1 MKKEQDIQKTIDV
14 LKKDNDEM
22 GREIISM
29 KRQIAGYKT
38 ANDRYRKD
46 IEKCKK
52 EAQDEVSSLHVEL
65 DNAKAYGKEADE
77 LNEKKALRIDTLEKA
92 LDDMTKQR
100 GAAIKDVEKVNELN
114 AELSKKLADKDD
126 VLSTAREQIAATSQK
141 NKDLHDEI
149 CACKAQIDW
158 YNNLPWYKKIFVKT
172 I

>member
-1 MKKEQDIQKTIDV
+1 MEKEQDMQKTIDV
-14 LKKDNDEM
+14 LKKEGEVM
-22 GREIISM
+22 GREIISL
-29 KRQIAGYKT
+29 KRQIGGYKA

-46 IEKCKK
+46 LEKCKK
-52 EAQDEVSSLHVEL
+52 EVYCLHTEL
-65 DNAKAYGKEADE
+65 NKEKAYGKEADE
-77 LNEKKALRIDTLEKA
+77 LNEQKAQSIDTLKEA
-92 LDDMTKQR
+92 LDDMTEQR